1 MLSLDALTVQLPD
14 GRRTQPLTLTIGAG
28 QSWGVLG
35 PNGAGKTTLLHTLAG
50 LRAPAG
56 GEVRLEGRSL
66 AGARRRWIARRLA
79 LLLQHY
85 EDSFP
90 ASVLQSVLV
99 GRHPHTHPWRGE
111 QAEDRRLARA
121 ALARLDLSALA
132 PRAVGS
138 LSGGERRRVAMAAVL
153 TQQPQLYL
161 LDEPFDQLDPAHQQ
175 QVHRVLVEERAAGR
189 AICLTL
195 HDLNMA
201 ARCCSHL
208 LLLHADGR
216 VEAGPAPTLLDAD
229 RLGALF
235 ACRLHA
241 HATPGGLCFTLA

>member
-1 MLSLDALTVQLPD
+1 MFE
-14 GRRTQPLTLTIGAG
+14 
-28 QSWGVLG
+28 G
-35 PNGAGKTTLLHTLAG
+35 PPSA
-50 LRAPAG
+50 
-56 GEVRLEGRSL
+56 
-66 AGARRRWIARRLA
+66 
-79 LLLQHY
+79 Q
-85 EDSFP
+85 DSRC
-90 ASVLQSVLV
+90 A
-99 GRHPHTHPWRGE
+99 
-111 QAEDRRLARA
+111 ARA